1 MRPGLA
7 TAYPRHQP
15 RFGALPLSY
24 QLTISIFS
32 FAPVSRPSRTSS
44 SDRPRDISHATMA
57 AAAQDPLLLFRQAI
71 ASGQTVTPVTGDSTD
86 EAPLSQATAI
96 RFADS
101 TALPIESPTRFQPD
115 ESTTID
121 LRSIY
126 FAWVNRDLA
135 IPDYNAAATA
145 LNEELAAKGLGATVH
160 KLAFVERVDLI
171 TWLEGGGE
179 SEYIKKLP
187 GDAAPA
193 AAEALKSSSQPT
205 ASARAGK
212 GSLDPR
218 LQQIYAGERKMG
230 DRNTVLRG
238 VKPIDFSGVRKH
250 TMLFTARK
258 AGQPA
263 PVAAAGTALSINQK
277 PAKRPDPIILLSP
290 SASSLLRISNVR
302 SFLETGR
309 YELPESGSTATM
321 LNIMR
326 VMREID
332 PNRAMRFIL
341 VEGPEN
347 FKPEYWNRVVAVFT
361 TGQPWQFKNY
371 KWSNPNELFKHVLGV
386 HVGWRG
392 DQTPDN
398 IRNWGHRVQCFTV
411 DKWRDPGLP
420 GAEASRFRDREVVE
434 SIWKQ
439 IEINMRSKG
448 WRRDAAPAS
457 I

>member
-1 MRPGLA
+1 
-7 TAYPRHQP
+7 
-15 RFGALPLSY
+15 
-24 QLTISIFS
+24 
-32 FAPVSRPSRTSS
+32 
-44 SDRPRDISHATMA
+44 MA
-57 AAAQDPLLLFRQAI
+57 AAARDPLLLFRQAI
-71 ASGQTVTPVTGDSTD
+71 ASGQPVTPVAGDSAD
-86 EAPLSQATAI
+86 EAPLSQATEI

-101 TALPIESPTRFQPD
+101 TALPIDSATRFQPD
-115 ESTTID
+115 GSTTID

-193 AAEALKSSSQPT
+193 TADALKSSSQP
-205 ASARAGK
+205 AAAGGRAGK

-250 TMLFTARK
+250 AVLFTSRK
-258 AGQPA
+258 AGQPPPPGGA
-263 PVAAAGTALSINQK
+263 PGSGLPAVGNGALPLNQK
-277 PAKRPDPIILLSP
+277 PARRPDPIILLSP

-302 SFLETGR
+302 AFLETGR

-321 LNIMR
+321 LNITR
-326 VMREID
+326 VMRDID
-332 PNRAMRFIL
+332 PSRPMRFIL

-371 KWSNPNELFKHVLGV
+371 KWSNPNELFRHVLGV

-392 DQTPDN
+392 DPVPDN
-398 IRNWGHRVQCFTV
+398 VRNWGHRVQCFTV

-439 IEINMRSKG
+439 IETNMRSKG
-448 WRRDAAPAS
+448 WRKDAAPTS

>member
-1 MRPGLA
+1 
-7 TAYPRHQP
+7 
-15 RFGALPLSY
+15 
-24 QLTISIFS
+24 
-32 FAPVSRPSRTSS
+32 
-44 SDRPRDISHATMA
+44 MA
-57 AAAQDPLLLFRQAI
+57 AAAQDPLLLFRHAI
-71 ASGQTVTPVTGDSTD
+71 ASGQPVTPVAGDSTD
-86 EAPLSQATAI
+86 EAPLSQATEI

-101 TALPIESPTRFQPD
+101 TALAIDSPTRFQPD
-115 ESTTID
+115 EATTID

-187 GDAAPA
+187 GDAAGGPA
-193 AAEALKSSSQPT
+193 SAAEALKSSSQP
-205 ASARAGK
+205 ASAAARAGK

-250 TMLFTARK
+250 ATLFTTRK
-258 AGQPA
+258 PGQHQQPLPA
-263 PVAAAGTALSINQK
+263 AAAAGGGSTALSINQK
-277 PAKRPDPIILLSP
+277 PARRPDPIILLSP

-302 SFLETGR
+302 AFLETGR

-321 LNIMR
+321 LNVMR
-326 VMREID
+326 VMRDID
-332 PNRAMRFIL
+332 PGRAVRFIL

-392 DQTPDN
+392 DPVPDN
-398 IRNWGHRVQCFTV
+398 VRNWGHRVQCFTV

-439 IEINMRSKG
+439 IEQNMRSKG
-448 WRRDAAPAS
+448 WRRDAAPTS

>member
-1 MRPGLA
+1 MPLYFAPLLPSDRDRPCAQTVVLLTQLCVPLA
-7 TAYPRHQP
+7 TQSDS
-15 RFGALPLSY
+15 LSG
-24 QLTISIFS
+24 
-32 FAPVSRPSRTSS
+32 
-44 SDRPRDISHATMA
+44 DRPREDSNAIMA

-71 ASGQTVTPVTGDSTD
+71 ASAQPVTPVAGDSAD
-86 EAPLSQATAI
+86 EAPLSQATQI

-101 TALPIESPTRFQPD
+101 TALPIDSPTRFQPD

-230 DRNTVLRG
+230 DRNTALRG

-250 TMLFTARK
+250 ATLFTTRK
-258 AGQPA
+258 PGQPPA
-263 PVAAAGTALSINQK
+263 PTAAAGGGAALPINQK

-302 SFLETGR
+302 AFLETGR

-371 KWSNPNELFKHVLGV
+371 KWSNPNELFRHVLGV

-392 DQTPDN
+392 DQVPDN
-398 IRNWGHRVQCFTV
+398 VRNWGHRVQCFTV

-420 GAEASRFRDREVVE
+420 GAEASRFRDREIVE

-439 IEINMRSKG
+439 IENNMRSKG
-448 WRRDAAPAS
+448 WRKDAAPAS